1 MAYACIECDDGANVT
16 SSSTPSSLTPLS
28 SEEEEG
34 GGSLWYIATGALV
47 VVFISIV
54 IFLTRVRAA
63 KRARLEA
70 EREAERAR
78 LEAKAAEAARTFA
91 EWRAK
96 AVGVANPDGTIMVAV
111 KEESPSH
118 VIVNMGVVEKEKEE
132 EQQAEVVCVVQVAPD
147 EDDT

>member
-1 MAYACIECDDGANVT
+1 M
-16 SSSTPSSLTPLS
+16 
-28 SEEEEG
+28 
-34 GGSLWYIATGALV
+34 GGSLGYIATGALV
-47 VVFISIV
+47 VVFIAIAM
-54 IFLTRVRAA
+54 FLTRVRAA

-70 EREAERAR
+70 EAEAERAR
-78 LEAKAAEAARTFA
+78 LEAKAADAARTFA

-118 VIVNMGVVEKEKEE
+118 VIVNVGVDEKDE
-132 EQQAEVVCVVQVAPD
+132 AEVVCVVQVAPY

>member
-1 MAYACIECDDGANVT
+1 MAYDCIACDGANAT
-16 SSSTPSSLTPLS
+16 SSSTPSSLTAS
-28 SEEEEG
+28 SEGETE

-47 VVFISIV
+47 VVFIAIV

-70 EREAERAR
+70 EAEAERAR
-78 LEAKAAEAARTFA
+78 LEAKAADAARTFA

-111 KEESPSH
+111 KEESPPSH
-118 VIVNMGVVEKEKEE
+118 VIVDVGVDEKEKEKEE
-132 EQQAEVVCVVQVAPD
+132 EEVVCVVQVAPD